1 MTSSF
6 GDGVTVVD
14 QAAVYVVQPKCRS
27 LSTTRRERNGA
38 HPAPPGPSLTGHGTG
53 PLLALVRWVRVAQF
67 QRSRWNTAIHH
78 GRLAALVNLQT
89 RRIHFPLFVPLGF
102 VFDFLP
108 KTISMKFFSE
118 FFAPAAGTVGR
129 LHFCS
134 WNSTD
139 CSSGGQLVGTERK
152 SRNEATVVGLT
163 RPHAHENRRRAVWKL
178 TLETHTSRA
187 RAHRANVQKNLLPI
201 RQFI

>member
-108 KTISMKFFSE
+108 KTISMKFFRI
-118 FFAPAAGTVGR
+118 FRAGRSDSRPVALLFLELDR
-129 LHFCS
+129 LFQWRSTC
-134 WNSTD
+134 WNR
-139 CSSGGQLVGTERK
+139 EKK
-152 SRNEATVVGLT
+152 S
-163 RPHAHENRRRAVWKL
+163 K
-178 TLETHTSRA
+178 
-187 RAHRANVQKNLLPI
+187 
-201 RQFI
+201 

>member
-14 QAAVYVVQPKCRS
+14 QAAVYVVQPKCRC

-108 KTISMKFFSE
+108 KTISMKFFPNFLRRPPGQS
-118 FFAPAAGTVGR
+118 AGCTFVLGTRQTVP
-129 LHFCS
+129 
-134 WNSTD
+134 
-139 CSSGGQLVGTERK
+139 V
-152 SRNEATVVGLT
+152 
-163 RPHAHENRRRAVWKL
+163 AV
-178 TLETHTSRA
+178 
-187 RAHRANVQKNLLPI
+187 NLLEQ
-201 RQFI
+201 REKVEMKQRWSG